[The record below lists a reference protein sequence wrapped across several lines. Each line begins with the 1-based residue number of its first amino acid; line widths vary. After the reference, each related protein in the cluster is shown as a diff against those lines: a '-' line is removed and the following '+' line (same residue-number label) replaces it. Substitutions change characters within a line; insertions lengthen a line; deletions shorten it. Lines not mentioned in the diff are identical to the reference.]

1 MSTFSS
7 LVWPCSSDH
16 IKSDFFFLEAKS
28 LSRGE
33 KIKMQIKIGTF
44 IFISNIQKVGEALP
58 LNEK

>member
-1 MSTFSS
+1 MES
-7 LVWPCSSDH
+7 
-16 IKSDFFFLEAKS
+16 
-28 LSRGE
+28 GE